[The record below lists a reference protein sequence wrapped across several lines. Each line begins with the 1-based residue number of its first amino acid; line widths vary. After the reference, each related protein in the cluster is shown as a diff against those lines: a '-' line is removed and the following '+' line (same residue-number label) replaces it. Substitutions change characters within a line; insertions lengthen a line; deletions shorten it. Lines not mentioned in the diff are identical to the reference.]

1 MPEQESIPNDDTTA
15 ADTESAPRKPSILA
29 KIKILLFVVGVIVVE
44 CLVAWLWLPDAA
56 EVAAMASASMQ
67 SGESDALF
75 DEDGSPQSS
84 EPLVDQ
90 FEVSLGEFSVTAFQ
104 PISNTTLRIDFQL
117 WGTVSVEDEK
127 EFLVLLE
134 DNHHRFREQ
143 VIVTVRSTDITDLTD
158 AGLGLVKRKILER
171 TNRMLGKPLL
181 RTVIFSDF
189 SFIEQ

>member
-15 ADTESAPRKPSILA
+15 ADTEAAPRKPSILV
-29 KIKILLFVVGVIVVE
+29 KFKILLFVVVVIVVE
-44 CLVAWLWLPDAA
+44 CLAAWLWLPDAA
-56 EVAAMASASMQ
+56 EVAAMASATMQ
-67 SGESDALF
+67 TGDSDALF
-75 DEDGSPQSS
+75 DEDGSPQS
-84 EPLVDQ
+84 EGPLVDQ
-90 FEVSLGEFSVTAFQ
+90 FEVSLGQFSVTAFQ

-127 EFLVLLE
+127 EFLLFLE